1 MSRNP
6 VDFQCIKSL
15 KASRADDSAGHERIR
30 NGVETTARGR
40 LPLRAERFRVNAA
53 PLVTMACHYTGCQKM
68 SSSAYSLSAALAESF
83 QITQGER
90 LVGGDR
96 TALPGTCSVAT
107 A

>member
-15 KASRADDSAGHERIR
+15 KASRVDDTAGHERIL
-30 NGVETTARGR
+30 ETTARGR

-68 SSSAYSLSAALAESF
+68 SFSAYSLSAALAVSF
-83 QITQGER
+83 EITQGER